1 MSSHSSPGREETLN
15 DFTGAEFALRKK
27 LVSLRNRINFLQDC
41 LEEQVIPK
49 SAPIHL
55 QGGHLPFSKTARSY
69 LLEAKETLLYEA
81 EDYKGQLRHIQLPNH
96 LLEKLSRSNQQQQ
109 ANLQHKL
116 SQLCNTSKWNNIGK
130 HHLLNN
136 LSSYTLTPSQS
147 QALSLGLKFSTNNNT
162 KKLSDYIMKNYNW
175 KEDDIDI
182 GFKQGVL
189 FCCTLASKSNP
200 PTIPRRFQV
209 ALEELRNNQDIVV
222 TKADKGGGIVIM
234 DKTEYIRK
242 MEALLSDTNTYR
254 PQTEQQAKDEAN
266 IFNKEARKLLR
277 RTEKGKRLLHLLEE
291 NPRIPSMRGL
301 PKTHKP
307 EIPLRPI
314 TSGIGSAPHRLAKHL
329 AKPLSSSLV
338 GLVLVGTV
346 EVTSRYALKDPES
359 WVAKAL
365 LRGGVFRHKNMGL
378 GLAQSPGN

>member
-1 MSSHSSPGREETLN
+1 
-15 DFTGAEFALRKK
+15 
-27 LVSLRNRINFLQDC
+27 
-41 LEEQVIPK
+41 
-49 SAPIHL
+49 
-55 QGGHLPFSKTARSY
+55 
-69 LLEAKETLLYEA
+69 
-81 EDYKGQLRHIQLPNH
+81 
-96 LLEKLSRSNQQQQ
+96 
-109 ANLQHKL
+109 
-116 SQLCNTSKWNNIGK
+116 
-130 HHLLNN
+130 
-136 LSSYTLTPSQS
+136 
-147 QALSLGLKFSTNNNT
+147 
-162 KKLSDYIMKNYNW
+162 MKNYNW

-314 TSGIGSAPHRLAKHL
+314 TSGIGSAPHRYTKKLLALIRVHP
-329 AKPLSSSLV
+329 AASLIWCDQ
-338 GLVLVGTV
+338 GAIA
-346 EVTSRYALKDPES
+346 SRRFCICVFFCATGE
-359 WVAKAL
+359 
-365 LRGGVFRHKNMGL
+365 GGVFLVPYKEDPL
-378 GLAQSPGN
+378 TS

>member
-1 MSSHSSPGREETLN
+1 
-15 DFTGAEFALRKK
+15 
-27 LVSLRNRINFLQDC
+27 
-41 LEEQVIPK
+41 
-49 SAPIHL
+49 
-55 QGGHLPFSKTARSY
+55 
-69 LLEAKETLLYEA
+69 
-81 EDYKGQLRHIQLPNH
+81 
-96 LLEKLSRSNQQQQ
+96 
-109 ANLQHKL
+109 
-116 SQLCNTSKWNNIGK
+116 
-130 HHLLNN
+130 
-136 LSSYTLTPSQS
+136 
-147 QALSLGLKFSTNNNT
+147 
-162 KKLSDYIMKNYNW
+162 MKNYNW

-291 NPRIPSMRGL
+291 NPRIPTMRGL

-314 TSGIGSAPHRLAKHL
+314 TSGIGSAPHRCAILEKYVF
-329 AKPLSSSLV
+329 LV
-338 GLVLVGTV
+338 DI
-346 EVTSRYALKDPES
+346 K
-359 WVAKAL
+359 
-365 LRGGVFRHKNMGL
+365 
-378 GLAQSPGN
+378 